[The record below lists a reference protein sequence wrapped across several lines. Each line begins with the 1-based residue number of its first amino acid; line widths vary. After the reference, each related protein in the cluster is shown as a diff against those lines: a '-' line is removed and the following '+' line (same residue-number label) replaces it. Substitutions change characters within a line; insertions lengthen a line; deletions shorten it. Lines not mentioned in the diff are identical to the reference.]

1 MKRFLLGWCVLMSSL
16 VCGAYNTQKI
26 VNGCDLRWQDD
37 ITDSFYEGA
46 FLGDGLQGV
55 MVLADTVDTTAIRM
69 QLGHYRA
76 IAHHVIRGWEFC
88 DSRVLAGNIILRPRG
103 SLIHRTMHMDIWNG
117 EVSGEMVTS
126 LGRISW
132 QLISDRQ
139 NKVFLVQ
146 VRGTGGEKGAQAEV
160 REEWGITPRFYL
172 EPQRRTQDYADE
184 LPPRPTTVSDA
195 DGHRLVQNPM
205 HDRGAHVVA
214 SARKGNTLF
223 VSIGTSDATDIPQ
236 AVREASADATQRLDR
251 SMALGFKAVRN
262 ASRTFWHDYYTSCTL
277 SLPSSPRW
285 EHFWWLQMYKFACCT
300 DAQSDNIIDTQG
312 PWVTASAWAAI
323 WYNLNVQL
331 SYMPMYTSLATLR
344 EGHSLVAGID
354 RYYRSGAL
362 RRNTGGHGIGVGRA
376 GTYTGDAPYIS
387 EFGNLPWLLQCCYK
401 YWQYTGQCDPKL
413 LFQQMRESLEY
424 LETQMTAGQD
434 GRLEFVSSISPEYF
448 EGNNDRFV
456 NVNYAL
462 MSTQWLLKTLIRMDR
477 ELNMN
482 SGEVARWTALQ
493 QRLTPFHTDGN
504 GLRIGRD
511 QPFSTGHRHYSH
523 LLAVY
528 PYHLIS
534 PDREDERRLIQTS
547 VDHWQK
553 LTRASGHAG
562 YTFTGGAAMYA
573 TLGQGDKALETLDQL
588 DVHHNITRNTMYR
601 EGGGQVVET
610 PLSGVESI
618 NYMLLQSWG
627 GVIRIFPALPSAWQ
641 EAGFTDMLAEGGFQV
656 TAHYDHGRITA
667 SIRSLRGGECRLLSP
682 FGQSL
687 TVRDKKGRKI
697 KTTPLTE
704 NGQAVKAYYH
714 GQDAEIYCF
723 PTVAGMEYH
732 LGDSSLPN

>member
-1 MKRFLLGWCVLMSSL
+1 MKRFLLGWCVFMSSL

-172 EPQRRTQDYADE
+172 EPQKRTQDYADE

-223 VSIGTSDATDIPQ
+223 VSIGTSDSTDIPQ

-277 SLPSSPRW
+277 SLPFSPRW

-312 PWVTASAWAAI
+312 PWVTASAWAA
-323 WYNLNVQL
+323 Y
-331 SYMPMYTSLATLR
+331 
-344 EGHSLVAGID
+344 
-354 RYYRSGAL
+354 
-362 RRNTGGHGIGVGRA
+362 
-376 GTYTGDAPYIS
+376 GTT
-387 EFGNLPWLLQCCYK
+387 
-401 YWQYTGQCDPKL
+401 
-413 LFQQMRESLEY
+413 
-424 LETQMTAGQD
+424 
-434 GRLEFVSSISPEYF
+434 
-448 EGNNDRFV
+448 
-456 NVNYAL
+456 
-462 MSTQWLLKTLIRMDR
+462 
-477 ELNMN
+477 
-482 SGEVARWTALQ
+482 
-493 QRLTPFHTDGN
+493 
-504 GLRIGRD
+504 
-511 QPFSTGHRHYSH
+511 
-523 LLAVY
+523 
-528 PYHLIS
+528 
-534 PDREDERRLIQTS
+534 
-547 VDHWQK
+547 
-553 LTRASGHAG
+553 
-562 YTFTGGAAMYA
+562 
-573 TLGQGDKALETLDQL
+573 
-588 DVHHNITRNTMYR
+588 
-601 EGGGQVVET
+601 
-610 PLSGVESI
+610 
-618 NYMLLQSWG
+618 
-627 GVIRIFPALPSAWQ
+627 
-641 EAGFTDMLAEGGFQV
+641 
-656 TAHYDHGRITA
+656 
-667 SIRSLRGGECRLLSP
+667 
-682 FGQSL
+682 
-687 TVRDKKGRKI
+687 
-697 KTTPLTE
+697 
-704 NGQAVKAYYH
+704 
-714 GQDAEIYCF
+714 
-723 PTVAGMEYH
+723 
-732 LGDSSLPN
+732 